1 MSRSATTS
9 GVPFSDFPGELH
21 PFLVSPKSRYDVVL
35 NSYFMSALIGQGGGS
50 GRSGPTGM
58 TLTQDMPGV
67 AHRNSPFGGGGVAGV
82 VDRPGVWNGPADDA
96 LRVGVGALK
105 KLSARQASTNSGD
118 SSATKLLAAAVRAAP
133 HSPTRSGPS
142 SPTVQTPS
150 EPGSHPARRRTFGP
164 ELGSASTLKSP
175 WGLAVSTYSVAKN
188 CRAHDAAAGGEF
200 FHLPPASQ
208 STDVRP

>member
-1 MSRSATTS
+1 VSRSATTS

-105 KLSARQASTNSGD
+105 KLSARQASTK
-118 SSATKLLAAAVRAAP
+118 SATPARQSFSPQPFARPRTHPRGQARLHRQFKPQVNPALTRHDAGLLA
-133 HSPTRSGPS
+133 
-142 SPTVQTPS
+142 Q
-150 EPGSHPARRRTFGP
+150 
-164 ELGSASTLKSP
+164 
-175 WGLAVSTYSVAKN
+175 N
-188 CRAHDAAAGGEF
+188 
-200 FHLPPASQ
+200 
-208 STDVRP
+208 